1 MMYKLVS
8 SLNSIIRDEIIAN
21 PFEFIS
27 DNPIIVM
34 LFTYIIGGALVHFIS
49 FNMVGIIYKKGQAP
63 IIGSILYLL
72 AYAFNVW
79 LILNISKM
87 CLNSIVTISIYFI
100 IVIIIFLV
108 SNRIKTTI
116 GGI

>member
-1 MMYKLVS
+1 MYQLVS
-8 SLNSIIRDEIIAN
+8 LLNGFIRNEIITN

-27 DNPIIVM
+27 DNPIIVV
-34 LFTYIIGGALVHFIS
+34 LFTYIIGGAVIHFIA

-72 AYAFNVW
+72 SYAFNVW

-87 CLNSIVTISIYFI
+87 CLNSIATISIYFI
-100 IVIIIFLV
+100 IVIIIFWV

>member
-1 MMYKLVS
+1 MYQLVS
-8 SLNSIIRDEIIAN
+8 LLNSFIRNEIITN

-27 DNPIIVM
+27 DNPIIVV
-34 LFTYIIGGALVHFIS
+34 LFTYIIGGAVIHFIA
-49 FNMVGIIYKKGQAP
+49 FNMVGIIYKKGQSP

-72 AYAFNVW
+72 AYTFNVW

-87 CLNSIVTISIYFI
+87 CMNSIITISIYFI
-100 IVIIIFLV
+100 LVIMIFGISSKLKRTV
-108 SNRIKTTI
+108 